1 MKYIPA
7 GEFKAR
13 CLRVMEDV
21 KKYRTPVVITK
32 KGRPVAKL
40 VPADDREDDIFGC
53 MAGSAKIVGDIESP
67 VLPPEA
73 WEAVRLTMR
82 STSAKAGRARKPRR

>member
-1 MKYIPA
+1 MKSMPA

-21 KKYRTPVVITK
+21 KKYRVPVVITK

-40 VPADDREDDIFGC
+40 VPPDEPADDIFGC
-53 MAGSAKIVGDIESP
+53 MAGTAKIVGDVESP
-67 VLPPEA
+67 LFPPEA
-73 WEAVRLTMR
+73 WEAVRLSMR
-82 STSAKAGRARKPRR
+82 PARRKASRARTARP

>member
-1 MKYIPA
+1 MKQMPA

-21 KKYRTPVVITK
+21 RKYRVPVVITK
-32 KGRPVAKL
+32 KGRPVAKV
-40 VPADDREDDIFGC
+40 VPADEPADDLFGC
-53 MAGSAKIVGDIESP
+53 MAGRFRTIGDVVSP

-73 WEAVRLTMR
+73 WDVMR
-82 STSAKAGRARKPRR
+82 PGRVPRRARTSRARKRR